1 MGADFWLSLIG
12 LSVGRVLWA
21 GIVASVAG
29 VLTYRAIRNGGA
41 SWIILV
47 VLGLL
52 GCVVGIM
59 LTVVT
64 QMILNEQLGHQIAD
78 LEISGGLALW
88 GAILGPFLGVWLA
101 KTANKRAAAS
111 QASPPSPPRKTMR
124 LRFAFASCAALIY
137 LFAAYQYSENRA
149 QTVDSSTKCSYLVK
163 VANKTEKQYKNEMD
177 TNKAR
182 AVYNEIF
189 VQFGELILKQFYQ
202 RDSLYKSHF
211 PEMWQQEKLI
221 LSVLSWCRSHTG
233 TVQNAA
239 AQVYDESTRE
249 TPEQLLQSIMGITPL
264 APGGPPRRKP

>member
-1 MGADFWLSLIG
+1 
-12 LSVGRVLWA
+12 
-21 GIVASVAG
+21 
-29 VLTYRAIRNGGA
+29 
-41 SWIILV
+41 
-47 VLGLL
+47 
-52 GCVVGIM
+52 
-59 LTVVT
+59 
-64 QMILNEQLGHQIAD
+64 
-78 LEISGGLALW
+78 
-88 GAILGPFLGVWLA
+88 
-101 KTANKRAAAS
+101 
-111 QASPPSPPRKTMR
+111 
-124 LRFAFASCAALIY
+124 LIY